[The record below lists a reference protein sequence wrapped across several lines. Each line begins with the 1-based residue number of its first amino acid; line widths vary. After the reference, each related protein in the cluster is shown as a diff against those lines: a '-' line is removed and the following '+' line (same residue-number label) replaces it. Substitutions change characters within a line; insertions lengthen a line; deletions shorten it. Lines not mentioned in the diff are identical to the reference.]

1 MKYLIILLIAVV
13 VILLSTFG
21 IQNPNPVT
29 VRFLQW
35 QSDAVPIY
43 AVMLVSV
50 LLGMLINTLIGL
62 PGRIQRQL
70 ELRRLRHSATAQ
82 EKEIADLKSRIP
94 QPVMRP
100 LQDEPSASTMKG

>member
-1 MKYLIILLIAVV
+1 MSSLFWLRKDVKVKMKYLVILLIAVV

-70 ELRRLRHSATAQ
+70 ELRRLRHSQ
-82 EKEIADLKSRIP
+82 PRRRRKSPI
-94 QPVMRP
+94 
-100 LQDEPSASTMKG
+100 

>member
-1 MKYLIILLIAVV
+1 MKYLVILLIAVV

-70 ELRRLRHSATAQ
+70 ELRRLRHSTTAQ

-94 QPVMRP
+94 QPVMKP
-100 LQDEPSASTMKG
+100 LQDEVRT